1 MPKGPLPNNRTVPF
15 LLFTKRSMITQL
27 FHIYKKHSN
36 ELVAHS
42 LTVEEM
48 ENMIAAREVDW
59 DRWEVQPCYTEYQIP
74 DASY

>member
-1 MPKGPLPNNRTVPF
+1 
-15 LLFTKRSMITQL
+15 MITQL

-59 DRWEVQPCYTEYQIP
+59 DRWEVQPCGIESEYA